1 MKCSEKTEF
10 ELLPVKPENVIE
22 MPMGLLGFEATKK
35 YVLLSNPDEAPF
47 LWLQVLEDPQL
58 AFLVMPPSILFPT
71 YQPEIGPDDVKVLGL
86 KGPEDALVLNIVT
99 LRPGGRA
106 TLNLKGPIILNRRSL
121 VGKQVVPVNALH
133 YNLQHPLP
141 VDRGVYP

>member
-47 LWLQVLEDPQL
+47 LWLQVLEDTQL
-58 AFLVMPPSILFPT
+58 KREQS
-71 YQPEIGPDDVKVLGL
+71 
-86 KGPEDALVLNIVT
+86 
-99 LRPGGRA
+99 
-106 TLNLKGPIILNRRSL
+106 
-121 VGKQVVPVNALH
+121 VPLASEPN
-133 YNLQHPLP
+133 
-141 VDRGVYP
+141 G

>member
-47 LWLQVLEDPQL
+47 LWLQVLEDAKL

>member
-10 ELLPVKPENVIE
+10 EFLPVKSENVIE
-22 MPMGLLGFEATKK
+22 MPMGLLGFETIKK
-35 YVLLSNPDEAPF
+35 YVLLSNPSEAPF
-47 LWLQVLEDPQL
+47 LWLQVLDDSKL
-58 AFLVMPPSILFPT
+58 AFLVLPPSELFPT

-106 TLNLKGPIILNRRSL
+106 TINLKGPIVINRHSL
-121 VGKQVVPVNALH
+121 VAKQVVPVNALH

-141 VDRGVYP
+141 IDRTPNS

>member
-10 ELLPVKPENVIE
+10 ELLPVQPENVIE
-22 MPMGLLGFEATKK
+22 MPMGLLGFENIKK

-47 LWLQVLEDPQL
+47 LWLQVLDDPKL
-58 AFLVMPPSILFPT
+58 AFLVLPPSELFPT

-86 KGPEDALVLNIVT
+86 NGPEDALVLNIVT

-106 TLNLKGPIILNRRSL
+106 TVNLKGPIVLNRHNL
-121 VGKQVVPVNALH
+121 VAKQVVPVNALH

-141 VDRGVYP
+141 VDRSPNP